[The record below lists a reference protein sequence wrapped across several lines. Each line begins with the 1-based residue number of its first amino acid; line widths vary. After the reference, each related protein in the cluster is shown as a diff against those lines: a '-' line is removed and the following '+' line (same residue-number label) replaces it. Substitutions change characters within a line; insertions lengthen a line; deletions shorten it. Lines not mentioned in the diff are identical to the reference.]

1 MIKNEITDMK
11 RISIYAALVVGF
23 LFASCSEDWLNV
35 DPSTSVNTDKA
46 LTNISDLRY
55 AMNGV
60 YRLASAHSYYGD
72 NYLYFADC
80 RGADVQARIPKGS
93 GGRVSAYYEYNT
105 ISTDNFNSGLPWYQ
119 VYKVIRQANNI
130 IKSVNDNKIVSA
142 DKDSVDMIKAE
153 ALVMRGLALYDLT
166 RVFAVPYMADNGA
179 STGVPIILTPTE
191 YSDQP
196 ERATVAKCYERA
208 IQDITD
214 ALGDLST
221 RKTDGRMNYWAAK
234 ALLSRIYLNMGDNK
248 NAYDAAV
255 DVIENSKSIYH
266 LYTTDEYP
274 TVWGKDFQSESLFEF
289 YFTQNEPAG
298 GSGGEGAPM
307 VYADMTLEWNNLVL
321 TKDFLDLLNEDPDDV
336 RHCITKMP
344 VSIETDTLPKGSK
357 GQPKYLG
364 KYPGKTAGNP
374 KDNNLCIV
382 RLSEIYLNAAEA
394 GLKLGGEYRTPA
406 LGYLNDIVKR
416 ANPNK
421 SVSDAEFTLER
432 VLKERRKELVGEGL
446 AVYDYTRNKLTI
458 ERVGGWHLIN
468 LTSANATSIPY
479 NDPRHATPIPQGEQ
493 DANGNI

>member
-1 MIKNEITDMK
+1 MDIIQFFEAQKATMSFGVIIIFVCCVLVIAASFIDMWTGIEAARANK
-11 RISIYAALVVGF
+11 EKISSRALRKTVSKIVDYLRVVMFALLIDILG
-23 LFASCSEDWLNV
+23 LF
-35 DPSTSVNTDKA
+35 
-46 LTNISDLRY
+46 
-55 AMNGV
+55 
-60 YRLASAHSYYGD
+60 
-72 NYLYFADC
+72 F
-80 RGADVQARIPKGS
+80 
-93 GGRVSAYYEYNT
+93 
-105 ISTDNFNSGLPWYQ
+105 PWYNLP
-119 VYKVIRQANNI
+119 YCVI
-130 IKSVNDNKIVSA
+130 
-142 DKDSVDMIKAE
+142 
-153 ALVMRGLALYDLT
+153 LCTLG
-166 RVFAVPYMADNGA
+166 
-179 STGVPIILTPTE
+179 ILLIE
-191 YSDQP
+191 GFS
-196 ERATVAKCYERA
+196 
-208 IQDITD
+208 
-214 ALGDLST
+214 
-221 RKTDGRMNYWAAK
+221 
-234 ALLSRIYLNMGDNK
+234 
-248 NAYDAAV
+248 
-255 DVIENSKSIYH
+255 VIENSKSIYH

-382 RLSEIYLNAAEA
+382 RLSEI
-394 GLKLGGEYRTPA
+394 
-406 LGYLNDIVKR
+406 R

>member
-1 MIKNEITDMK
+1 MFTG
-11 RISIYAALVVGF
+11 V
-23 LFASCSEDWLNV
+23 LFSSCSEDWLNV
-35 DPSTSVNTDKA
+35 DPSTSMNSEKA
-46 LTNISDLRY
+46 LTSLSDLQF

-72 NYLYFADC
+72 NYLYFGDC

-93 GGRVSAYYEYNT
+93 GGRVSSYYEYNV
-105 ISTDNFNSGLPWYQ
+105 IATDNFNSGLPWYQ
-119 VYKVIRQANNI
+119 VYRVIRQANNI
-130 IKSVNDNKIVSA
+130 IKAVDEGTVPSSGNDAVS
-142 DKDSVDMIKAE
+142 MIKAE

-179 STGVPIILTPTE
+179 SPGVPIVLTPSE

-196 ERATVAKCYERA
+196 ERETVALCYDRA
-208 IQDITD
+208 IKDISD
-214 ALGDLST
+214 ALGALS
-221 RKTDGRMNYWAAK
+221 REKTDGRMNYWAAK
-234 ALLSRIYLNMGDNK
+234 ALLSRIYLNMGDNT
-248 NAYDAAV
+248 NAYKAAY
-255 DVIENSKSIYH
+255 DVIENGKSIYR
-266 LYTTDEYP
+266 LYTNEEYP

-344 VSIETDTLPKGSK
+344 VNIETDTLPKGSK
-357 GQPKYLG
+357 GQPKYMG
-364 KYPGKTAGNP
+364 KYPGKTEGNP

-382 RLSEIYLNAAEA
+382 RLSEVYLNAAEA
-394 GLKLGGEYRTPA
+394 GFKLGGDYTAPA
-406 LGYLNDIVKR
+406 LGYLNDIVRR

-421 SVSDAEFTLER
+421 SVSSEEFTLER
-432 VLKERRKELVGEGL
+432 ILKERRKELVGEGL

-458 ERVGGWHLIN
+458 ERNGGWHLIN
-468 LTSANATSIPY
+468 LSTANATSIPY
-479 NDPRHATPIPQGEQ
+479 NDSRHAVPIPQGEQ
-493 DANGNI
+493 DANDNI